1 MSKHKEFDDMPDKS
15 AQLSSIGRNG
25 LDEKRR
31 RFLKKLLIS
40 AAYVTPV
47 ILTLSMKNLEA
58 KTPTRIKKIKN

>member
-1 MSKHKEFDDMPDKS
+1 MSKRKEFDDNLDKDV
-15 AQLSSIGRNG
+15 QLSSTGSNG

-31 RFLKKLLIS
+31 NFLKKLLIS

-58 KTPTRIKKIKN
+58 KAPTRIKKIKY